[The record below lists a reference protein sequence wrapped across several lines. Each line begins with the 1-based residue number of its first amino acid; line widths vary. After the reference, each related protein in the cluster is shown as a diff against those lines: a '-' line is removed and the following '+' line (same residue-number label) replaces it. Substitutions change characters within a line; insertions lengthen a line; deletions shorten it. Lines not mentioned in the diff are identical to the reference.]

1 MKCVQNINTNSIVR
15 VKNEQAEYLV
25 KSGTHTYVCK
35 AAWKEAVR
43 PDYVAKKFEGFPKA
57 VSHPK
62 KSKNKPPPRLP

>member
-1 MKCVQNINTNSIVR
+1 MKCVQEIKTNHITR

-43 PDYVAKKFEGFPKA
+43 PDYTPHAYRKYVG
-57 VSHPK
+57 
-62 KSKNKPPPRLP
+62 